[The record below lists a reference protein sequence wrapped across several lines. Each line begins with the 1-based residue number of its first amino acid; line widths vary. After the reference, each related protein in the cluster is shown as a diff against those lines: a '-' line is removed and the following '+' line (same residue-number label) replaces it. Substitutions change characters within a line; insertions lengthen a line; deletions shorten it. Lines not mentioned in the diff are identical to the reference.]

1 VATHHLDLTRYSL
14 MLTDILCKPQF
25 GMSQSW
31 QKEIIKTITC
41 QVIKVIAFASLV
53 MQQHLIAREDRSD
66 SFGTLL
72 KKWRDLRNFSQLDLA
87 LSSEVSQ
94 RHISFI
100 ESGRAKP
107 SQEMVLQLATV
118 LEIPLRQ
125 QNLLLSAAGFAPIH
139 TETDLSAP
147 EMTSIRKAID
157 LMLHQHE
164 PDPAFAVVGVASLK
178 ENRYWNLLLTNQG
191 ATRLLGAFIAPEKL
205 HRLFYVDGKINLLRV
220 MFHPQGLRPFIANW
234 ESIASHSLQRLH
246 REMLVERES
255 DLSTVLMNEL
265 MSYPDVQRIWQIDR
279 DTAQHTLLLNTH
291 FKRKDLELKFFST
304 IATLG
309 TPYDITL
316 QELRLECLFPAD
328 ESTGRDWQQLSET
341 KVATSDA

>member
-1 VATHHLDLTRYSL
+1 
-14 MLTDILCKPQF
+14 
-25 GMSQSW
+25 MSQSW
-31 QKEIIKTITC
+31 QREIIKSITC
-41 QVIKVIAFASLV
+41 EVIKIIVFASLA

-66 SFGTLL
+66 SFGMLL
-72 KKWRDLRNFSQLDLA
+72 KQWRDRRNFSQLDLA
-87 LSSEVSQ
+87 LSSQVSQ

-125 QNLLLSAAGFAPIH
+125 QNLLLSAAGYAPIH

-147 EMTSIRKAID
+147 EMISVRKAID

-164 PDPAFAVVGVASLK
+164 PYPAFVVD
-178 ENRYWNLLLTNQG
+178 RYWNLLLTNKG
-191 ATRLLGAFIAPEKL
+191 ATRLLDAFIAPEKL
-205 HRLFYVDGKINLLRV
+205 HSLFSIDGKINLLRV
-220 MFHPQGLRPFIANW
+220 MFHPQGLRPFMVNW

-255 DLSTVLMNEL
+255 DLSTMLMNEL
-265 MSYPDVQRIWQIDR
+265 MSYPDVDRIWQIDR
-279 DTAQHTLLLNTH
+279 DPAQHTLLLNTH
-291 FKRKDLELKFFST
+291 FQRDDLELKFFST

-328 ESTGRDWQQLSET
+328 EATNLNWQQLSRE
-341 KVATSDA
+341 

>member
-1 VATHHLDLTRYSL
+1 
-14 MLTDILCKPQF
+14 
-25 GMSQSW
+25 MSQSW
-31 QKEIIKTITC
+31 QRAIIKSITC
-41 QVIKVIAFASLV
+41 QVIKVIVFASLV
-53 MQQHLIAREDRSD
+53 MQQPVIAFDDRAD
-66 SFGTLL
+66 SFGMLL
-72 KKWRDLRNFSQLDLA
+72 KQWRDRRDFSQFDLA
-87 LSSEVSQ
+87 LISQVSQ

-125 QNLLLSAAGFAPIH
+125 QNLLLSAAGYAPIH

-147 EMTSIRKAID
+147 EMTPVRQAID

-164 PDPAFAVVGVASLK
+164 PYPAFAID
-178 ENRYWNLLLTNQG
+178 RYWNLLLTNKG
-191 ATRLLGAFIAPEKL
+191 ATRLLDAFIAPEKL
-205 HRLFYVDGKINLLRV
+205 HSLFYTDDKINLLRV
-220 MFHPQGLRPFIANW
+220 IFHPQGLRPFIVNW

-255 DLSTVLMNEL
+255 DVSAMLMTEL
-265 MSYPDVQRIWQIDR
+265 MSYPDVNRIWQTER
-279 DTAQHTLLLNTH
+279 DTAQHTLLLSTH
-291 FKRKDLELKFFST
+291 FHRDDLELKFFST

-328 ESTGRDWQQLSET
+328 ESTKRNWQQHFCC
-341 KVATSDA
+341 